1 MPRSSLL
8 KQVMYVFKKLH
19 MPPLVGSD
27 RNGLHILL
35 NRTVY
40 NLLRG
45 AVVPQ
50 VNHLNTS
57 GLNDSAHDIDR
68 GIVPIKEGGRRD
80 HADVVLGLVLGS
92 S

>member
-1 MPRSSLL
+1 
-8 KQVMYVFKKLH
+8 

-50 VNHLNTS
+50 VNHLDTG
-57 GLNDSAHDIDR
+57 GLNDSAHDVDR
-68 GIVPIKEGGRRD
+68 GIVPIKERGRRD
-80 HADVVLGLVLGS
+80 EADVVLGLVLGS
-92 S
+92 C